1 MPLGAKGRDEQI
13 LSTKHVHILDCP
25 ACMDHRWVRL
35 TAALLKSKSTV
46 GQFSLAIGSW
56 GYWVKKLGQ
65 KKMFVPALSDLVLDL
80 ELSLPG
86 GGIGEI
92 ELRWQPRGEGRR

>member
-1 MPLGAKGRDEQI
+1 M
-13 LSTKHVHILDCP
+13 
-25 ACMDHRWVRL
+25 
-35 TAALLKSKSTV
+35 
-46 GQFSLAIGSW
+46 
-56 GYWVKKLGQ
+56 KKLGQ

-80 ELSLPG
+80 KLSLPG